1 MQKAFNVISAMS
13 LSTQYDLTGHFI
25 HFMAQP
31 KLADK
36 SLQVA
41 ISQFETAFGPI
52 VVNYS
57 LISPNQ
63 YDYSG
68 GAEVFE
74 YRTAN
79 SGPCSVRLAPAA
91 EPGPL
96 EALNALVVLVQ
107 NSSLSGETMSGMDIF
122 YAKEWTIVKDYL
134 TKFETFDQFQ
144 TRVFNVYRTLQN
156 LLGAVSSSFKQ
167 ASFGAH
173 PTEFIEVV
181 ERGVTFFL
189 RQFMQNYVY
198 QLRINMVYSC
208 QDKNYKVMPVLDFTP
223 KKPLVPSYT
232 MEKGLQ
238 QTGRNFYT
246 DRTEYERALRRFSTF
261 DLLYRYLRTVRESA
275 QSTHNLYTNKKEWA
289 LKIAEYKA
297 WHLTL
302 GDRPTQEQ
310 MDFEAKQNISPIFA
324 NTKPFEKWENAET
337 KYLTQGLVSEV
348 DTDVFPGRYSLFDL
362 QNGWST
368 FSDGAWSTLPNM
380 VSSLSAPL
388 DPSMSLPSI

>member
-1 MQKAFNVISAMS
+1 
-13 LSTQYDLTGHFI
+13 
-25 HFMAQP
+25 
-31 KLADK
+31 
-36 SLQVA
+36 
-41 ISQFETAFGPI
+41 
-52 VVNYS
+52 
-57 LISPNQ
+57 
-63 YDYSG
+63 
-68 GAEVFE
+68 
-74 YRTAN
+74 
-79 SGPCSVRLAPAA
+79 
-91 EPGPL
+91 
-96 EALNALVVLVQ
+96 
-107 NSSLSGETMSGMDIF
+107 
-122 YAKEWTIVKDYL
+122 
-134 TKFETFDQFQ
+134 
-144 TRVFNVYRTLQN
+144 
-156 LLGAVSSSFKQ
+156 
-167 ASFGAH
+167 
-173 PTEFIEVV
+173 
-181 ERGVTFFL
+181 
-189 RQFMQNYVY
+189 
-198 QLRINMVYSC
+198 
-208 QDKNYKVMPVLDFTP
+208 
-223 KKPLVPSYT
+223 

-348 DTDVFPGRYSLFDL
+348 DTGIFPGRYSLFDL